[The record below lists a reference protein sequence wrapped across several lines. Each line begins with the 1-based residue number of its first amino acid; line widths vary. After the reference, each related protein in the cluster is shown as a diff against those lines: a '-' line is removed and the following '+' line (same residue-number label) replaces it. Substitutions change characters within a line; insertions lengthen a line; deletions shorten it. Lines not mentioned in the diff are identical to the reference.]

1 MNVKTQW
8 FKRCIYWVLSLCL
21 CATLLIGCTSNK
33 PVVVDTQ
40 RTLAE
45 QIHPGDM
52 VTVTMQDGKERTFR
66 VIEVRDNELVGH
78 KRTVNIA
85 DVKDMSVVKVNAGKT
100 FAAGLGGF
108 AVGIMT
114 VAFIVVIAIAGA

>member
-1 MNVKTQW
+1 MKTQW

-21 CATLLIGCTSNK
+21 CVTALIGCTSNK
-33 PVVVDTQ
+33 PIVVDTQ
-40 RTLAE
+40 RTLTE

-108 AVGIMT
+108 TVGIMT

>member
-108 AVGIMT
+108 TVGIMT

>member
-1 MNVKTQW
+1 MKTNW
-8 FKRCIYWVLSLCL
+8 LKRCTYWMLSVCL
-21 CATLLIGCTSNK
+21 CALVLNGCTSAK

-40 RTLAE
+40 RTLTE
-45 QIHPGDM
+45 QVHPGDM

-85 DVKDMSVVKVNAGKT
+85 DVKDISVVKVNAGKT

-108 AVGIMT
+108 TVGIMT